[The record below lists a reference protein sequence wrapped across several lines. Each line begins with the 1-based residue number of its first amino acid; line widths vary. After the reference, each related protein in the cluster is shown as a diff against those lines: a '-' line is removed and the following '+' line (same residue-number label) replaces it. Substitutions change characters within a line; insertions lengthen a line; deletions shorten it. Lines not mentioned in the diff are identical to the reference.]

1 MRFHMPMF
9 NGAAQLWATIGVS
22 LRHAG
27 GSFDMPPGIQTINV
41 ETETGDRAGV
51 TCVVDGIEIEG

>member
-1 MRFHMPMF
+1 MPMF